1 MKLLLDRNP
10 NIKIT
15 EAVVVAAV
23 GHYSGTNMIKMLLN
37 QDPNIEITEEIM
49 TATVVGNSKKPYGR
63 AEMVEFLLDRN
74 PNIEI
79 TETVLVVAARNEND
93 ANARKVMEL
102 LLDRDPTSRSLRPL
116 WWQQQE
122 WIW

>member
-23 GHYSGTNMIKMLLN
+23 GHYSGTNMIN
-37 QDPNIEITEEIM
+37 QD
-49 TATVVGNSKKPYGR
+49 
-63 AEMVEFLLDRN
+63 

-116 WWQQQE
+116 WWQQQQE